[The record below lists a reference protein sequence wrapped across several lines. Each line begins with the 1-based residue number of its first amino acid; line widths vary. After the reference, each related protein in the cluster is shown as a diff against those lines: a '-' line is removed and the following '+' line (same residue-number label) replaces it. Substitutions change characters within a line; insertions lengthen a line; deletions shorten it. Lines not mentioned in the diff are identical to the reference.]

1 MDAFLINR
9 VLPRNT
15 EAWVIVSNLFHHGP
29 KHHYRHCLAWEI
41 CMVNATRDVGVVLFP
56 VVFSTHLFGTMTPDL
71 TLFPF
76 VIRSVYN
83 T

>member
-1 MDAFLINR
+1 
-9 VLPRNT
+9 
-15 EAWVIVSNLFHHGP
+15 
-29 KHHYRHCLAWEI
+29 
-41 CMVNATRDVGVVLFP
+41 MVNATRDVGVVLFP